1 MFSLSIYPLTY
12 PFTYLYF
19 HLSTQVKNS
28 LRVVNKGRAEQQK
41 GKIQLNLQV
50 PFHLS
55 TFCCV
60 FTGFTDLFICFWKV
74 QHMHPVKRI
83 SFVTPD
89 HDPDDKKIF
98 GYVCS
103 QPDCSTGYTFYA
115 LKSENVRN

>member
-1 MFSLSIYPLTY
+1 MEGLISRRERYDEIS
-12 PFTYLYF
+12 
-19 HLSTQVKNS
+19 
-28 LRVVNKGRAEQQK
+28 RC
-41 GKIQLNLQV
+41 

-60 FTGFTDLFICFWKV
+60 FIGFTDLFICFWKV

-83 SFVTPD
+83 SFFTPD

-103 QPDCSTGYTFYA
+103 
-115 LKSENVRN
+115 